1 MNAINKKNI
10 FIVVA
15 VFVLGLLLGWLVFGG
30 SSHSQDATHDHAQDA
45 EGENTYTCSMHPQIR
60 QDEPG
65 DCPICGMDLI
75 PVEADGADDSD
86 VNALRMSPTAMQLAD
101 VQTTVITTGES
112 VKTLR
117 LNGKVQ
123 ADERLVYTQPAHFPG
138 RIERLMVNFTGDHVS
153 KAQVLAY
160 VYSPELVTAQQEL
173 FEAEKIKDTQP
184 ALFSSAKE
192 KLKNWKLSDGQIDQ
206 MLASGQAESTFPILA
221 NTSGY
226 VTRMMVSS
234 GDYVQRG
241 QAVYEITDLSKV
253 WLLFDV
259 YESDLPWIKQGATVD
274 YSISSLPGETF
285 TGTVNY
291 IDPVIDPRTRIAKA
305 RIEVSNTD
313 QKLKPEMFASGIVKS
328 KLSAHQSSL
337 VVPKSAVM
345 WTGKKSVVYV
355 KSESDQG
362 VSFVMREVLLGA
374 DLGGAFVIASGLDA
388 GEEVVTNGTFSVDAA
403 AQLAGKPSMMNRPGT
418 QSLETPLA
426 FREQITNLANAYFG
440 VKNALVEDNVVAAQE
455 AAKKMEDV
463 LESVNMGLL
472 KGEAHDRW
480 MPLSGQLSDA
490 GAHIGRSDDIEV
502 QREHFQ
508 LLSEAVLAM
517 TEKFGLEID
526 KVYKQYCP
534 MAFDDEGANWLSE
547 SDEILNPYFG
557 DMMLR
562 CGEVLETYRKG
573 LPVAATDNA
582 DNHPTSGGH
591 NH

>member
-1 MNAINKKNI
+1 MNAIHKKNI

-15 VFVLGLLLGWLVFGG
+15 VFVLGLLLGWLILGG
-30 SSHSQDATHDHAQDA
+30 SSHSQDEAHDHALEA
-45 EGENTYTCSMHPQIR
+45 EGETTYTCSMHPQIR
-60 QDEPG
+60 QGEPG

-86 VNALRMSPTAMQLAD
+86 VNALRMSPTAMQLAG

-112 VKTLR
+112 VKSLR

-138 RIERLMVNFTGDHVS
+138 RIERLMVNFTGDYVS
-153 KAQVLAY
+153 KGQVLAH

-184 ALFSSAKE
+184 ALYNSAKE
-192 KLKNWKLSDGQIDQ
+192 KLKNWKLSEGQIDQ

-226 VTRMMVSS
+226 VTSMMVSS

-241 QAVYEITDLSKV
+241 QAVYELTDLSKV

-259 YESDLPWIKQGATVD
+259 YESDMPWIKRGATVD

-305 RIEVSNTD
+305 RIEVANTD

-328 KLSAHQSSL
+328 KLSTDQSSL

-374 DLGGAFVIASGLDA
+374 DLGSSFVIASGLDA
-388 GEEVVTNGTFSVDAA
+388 GEEIVTNGTFSVDAA
-403 AQLAGKPSMMNRPGT
+403 AQLAGKPSMMNRQAS
-418 QSLETPLA
+418 QSMETPLA
-426 FREQITNLANAYFG
+426 FREQITKLARVYFG
-440 VKNALVEDNVVAAQE
+440 VKNALVEDNVAAAQA
-455 AAKKMEDV
+455 AAKKMEGV

-472 KGEAHDRW
+472 KGEAHDQW
-480 MPLSGQLSDA
+480 MPLGGQLSEA
-490 GAHIGRSDDIEV
+490 GAHISRADDIEV

-547 SDEILNPYFG
+547 SEEILNPYFG
-557 DMMLR
+557 VMMLN

-573 LPVAATDNA
+573 LPVSAKNMA
-582 DNHPTSGGH
+582 DNPPTSGSH